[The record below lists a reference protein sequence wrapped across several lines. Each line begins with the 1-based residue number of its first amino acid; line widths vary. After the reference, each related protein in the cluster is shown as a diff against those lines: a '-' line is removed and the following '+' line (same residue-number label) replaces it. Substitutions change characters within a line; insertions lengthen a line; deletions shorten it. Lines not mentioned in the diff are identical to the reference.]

1 MDAATTAVFLAMRS
15 VSKIDRFAVYLA
27 DSSAAELGYSAVVAW
42 QRVLPTT
49 YGVGGSGS
57 DVFRFGVARL
67 GEMEKN

>member
-1 MDAATTAVFLAMRS
+1 MDAATTAEFLAMRS
-15 VSKIDRFAVYLA
+15 VSKVDRFAVYLP
-27 DSSAAELGYSAVVAW
+27 DSSELGYSAVVAW